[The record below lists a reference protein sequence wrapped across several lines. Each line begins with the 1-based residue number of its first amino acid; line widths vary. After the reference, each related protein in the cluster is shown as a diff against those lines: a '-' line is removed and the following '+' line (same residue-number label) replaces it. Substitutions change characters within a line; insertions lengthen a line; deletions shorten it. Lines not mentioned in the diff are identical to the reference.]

1 MNKLKIYLNQNTG
14 FSFSNENIDFIE
26 DIFNG
31 HGYLL
36 FVKDDILYRKNEEDL
51 NKPIEPYSYEEIFDF
66 IVEAINEFEDLPA
79 WQQED
84 LERKLGNL
92 PNPYM

>member
-36 FVKDDILYRKNEEDL
+36 FVKDDILYR
-51 NKPIEPYSYEEIFDF
+51 
-66 IVEAINEFEDLPA
+66 INEFEDLPA